1 MRLHTIFLLAISIL
15 MASTAFS
22 QNRTLER
29 AVVLSGGTFETGTGP
44 FKDFGSIGY
53 YNPSNQSY
61 QFKDSVFS
69 QSVQNGFILGNEVI
83 FGAQDSVIRYNL
95 NSESR
100 VNQFAVP
107 QISFVTGDSNRL
119 AVGNFSIGINPDFP
133 IVGLFNTNDFS
144 AIDTIPNDSLSSP
157 ADVAFYGDKAYLG
170 FNISK
175 QNSRSDSV
183 GRIAVYNF
191 ASNTYEQNLK
201 LDTLSAGISKLFVF
215 NDKVHGVCGK
225 YGRLMTLD
233 PSNGSVTYQ
242 QFNLSRVRGPVNGK
256 LYGVNPNREVEAF
269 NPANG
274 NRNNLGITISADSG
288 IFVNGFNYD
297 VVNNKAYVAKT
308 NFSDTGYV
316 EIYNASNGQED
327 TSFTTNVSVTE
338 ILFDYSMNTSVGN
351 LEDEDNS
358 IIRTYPNPVQHQ
370 LNVTL
375 PEDIGDQATLSLL
388 NLKGVTLKEQT
399 VSNQSTAR
407 LNLSSLPSGTYVVRL
422 QTARSTI
429 TQRVVKQ

>member
-1 MRLHTIFLLAISIL
+1 
-15 MASTAFS
+15 
-22 QNRTLER
+22 
-29 AVVLSGGTFETGTGP
+29 
-44 FKDFGSIGY
+44 
-53 YNPSNQSY
+53 
-61 QFKDSVFS
+61 
-69 QSVQNGFILGNEVI
+69 
-83 FGAQDSVIRYNL
+83 
-95 NSESR
+95 
-100 VNQFAVP
+100 
-107 QISFVTGDSNRL
+107 
-119 AVGNFSIGINPDFP
+119 
-133 IVGLFNTNDFS
+133 
-144 AIDTIPNDSLSSP
+144 
-157 ADVAFYGDKAYLG
+157 
-170 FNISK
+170 
-175 QNSRSDSV
+175 
-183 GRIAVYNF
+183 
-191 ASNTYEQNLK
+191 
-201 LDTLSAGISKLFVF
+201 
-215 NDKVHGVCGK
+215 
-225 YGRLMTLD
+225 
-233 PSNGSVTYQ
+233 
-242 QFNLSRVRGPVNGK
+242 
-256 LYGVNPNREVEAF
+256 VNPNREVEAF

-297 VVNNKAYVAKT
+297 VVNNQAYVAKT